1 MHSYSLSTRSS
12 RPTALA
18 IVAIVGLLGFFHASA
33 AQATLVVRL
42 AQIGGPAVAVSG
54 TQTIIT
60 AALKVSGS
68 LASPLTT
75 TAFGANLS
83 WTASGTGVTNSNL
96 YTVTTLGVPVVSA
109 AAMNVNSAGFL
120 YYNGS
125 GVPGSVMNTTGLDS
139 TFQRYVS
146 IDADPT
152 YYPTLS
158 GSFTDITVA
167 TINFAVSAGISSA
180 EFNFILNG
188 LAPDRGFFND
198 EFTAVSFG
206 DGGGKIAV
214 VPEPTMPAVFVV
226 FGLIAV
232 GYRARGR
239 FGATKGTAAA

>member
-1 MHSYSLSTRSS
+1 MHSHLRGTISS

-18 IVAIVGLLGFFHASA
+18 IVGLLGLFHASA

-42 AQIGGPAVAVSG
+42 EQIGGPAVAVSG
-54 TQTIIT
+54 TQTFIT

-75 TAFGANLS
+75 TAFGGNLS

-96 YTVTTLGVPVVSA
+96 YTVTSSGLPVVGGG
-109 AAMNVNSAGFL
+109 AMNVNSAGFL
-120 YYNGS
+120 YYNGLA
-125 GVPGSVMNTTGLDS
+125 VPTGSMNTTGLDS
-139 TFQRYVS
+139 TFQRYVG
-146 IDADPT
+146 IDADAN

-158 GSFTDITVA
+158 GSFADITVA
-167 TINFAVSAGISSA
+167 TINFAVSAGISSG
-180 EFNFILNG
+180 EFDFTLNG
-188 LAPDRGFFND
+188 LQPNRGFFND
-198 EFTAVSFG
+198 QFEAVSFTN
-206 DGGGKIAV
+206 GGGTIVV

-239 FGATKGTAAA
+239 LRAAKGAAAA

>member
-1 MHSYSLSTRSS
+1 MHSHLRGTISS

-18 IVAIVGLLGFFHASA
+18 IVGLLGLFHASA

-42 AQIGGPAVAVSG
+42 EQIGGPAVAASG
-54 TQTIIT
+54 TTFIT

-75 TAFGANLS
+75 TAFGGNLS

-96 YTVTTLGVPVVSA
+96 YTVTSSGLPVVGGG
-109 AAMNVNSAGFL
+109 AMNVNSAGFL
-120 YYNGS
+120 YYNGLAT
-125 GVPGSVMNTTGLDS
+125 PTGSMNTTGLDS

-146 IDADPT
+146 VDADPA

-167 TINFAVSAGISSA
+167 TVNFAVSAGISSA
-180 EFNFILNG
+180 AFDFTLFG
-188 LAPDRGFFND
+188 LQPNLGFFND
-198 EFTAVSFG
+198 EFAAVSFTN
-206 DGGGKIAV
+206 GGGTIVV

-239 FGATKGTAAA
+239 FRATKAAAAA